1 MARYS
6 ADSRE
11 QVRDAIDMLD
21 LVSARTE
28 LRRAG
33 ASSHTGLCPFHDE
46 RTPSFSVDPLKKVY
60 HCFGCGAGGDAFR
73 FVMETEGV
81 DFPGALEL
89 LADRYGVALEREQ
102 EDPAAAARRQRRE
115 RLLELLARTAQYYA
129 RCLWEADEARHARAT
144 PERAGA
150 GGGGGARVRGG
161 LRAQRLGPHAGALAA
176 GRLQRP
182 GAARRRGGPALVAR
196 RVAVRPLPRA
206 ADVPAV
212 RRARAGAGLRR
223 AASAATPTRPS
234 TSTARESELYQKRR
248 RLFGADRA
256 RVEAARA
263 GEVVV
268 VEGYTDVLALHQAGL
283 TATVGLMGTALAEEQ
298 MSELARLAP
307 RVALALDADA
317 SGQEAMVRAARVA
330 AARSLE
336 LRVVELPAGS
346 DPADLVAAEGAD
358 AMRARV
364 QGSVPFA
371 RFRAERVLGGAE
383 LTSADGRDRALAQL
397 REVLSEL
404 APSALREEL
413 VRMAAGR
420 LGLSETLVASLGAAP
435 ARGAGGR
442 RRAAGRARGVR
453 GRRWIAARRPSARSW
468 PCASPC
474 PRRGAGPWR
483 SVDLERHFTGAPVRR
498 AAAHLRANLVD
509 PLARPGP
516 GGRRPVGAA
525 GRAVAARH
533 AAAGRRGDAEGA
545 GASSWRPPAWTARSP
560 PPAPTHAWTSVSWR
574 PSGWRSAS
582 GWTARWRRRWRG
594 EDEAGSVCANCH
606 AEIEGGVA
614 IVPTRS
620 TSEAV

>member
-89 LADRYGVALEREQ
+89 LADRYGVALAREQ

-129 RCLWEADEARHARAT
+129 RCLWEADEARHARTHLTERGLGEEVVRAFGVGYA
-144 PERAGA
+144 PSAWDHMLVRWRRAGYSDQELRDA
-150 GGGGGARVRGG
+150 GVAQRSSRDGSLYDRFRGRLMFPLSDVRGRVLGFGAR
-161 LRAQRLGPHAGALAA
+161 RLSDSH
-176 GRLQRP
+176 
-182 GAARRRGGPALVAR
+182 PAKYINS
-196 RVAVRPLPRA
+196 P
-206 ADVPAV
+206 
-212 RRARAGAGLRR
+212 
-223 AASAATPTRPS
+223 
-234 TSTARESELYQKRR
+234 ESELYQKRR

-256 RVEAARA
+256 RVEAARS

-364 QGSVPFA
+364 EGSVPFA
-371 RFRAERVLGGAE
+371 RFRAERVLGGAD
-383 LTSADGRDRALAQL
+383 LASADGRDRALAQL

-435 ARGAGGR
+435 AGGAGGSGSGAGAGAGR
-442 RRAAGRARGVR
+442 SQAPLDRREETERAFLALCIAVPEEGRRALA
-453 GRRWIAARRPSARSW
+453 
-468 PCASPC
+468 
-474 PRRGAGPWR
+474 

-498 AAAHLRANLVD
+498 AAAHLKANLVD
-509 PLARPGP
+509 PLAGLGP
-516 GGRRPVGAA
+516 EDADLSALLAELSLRATRLPADA
-525 GRAVAARH
+525 GTLKVQALQLEAARLDREI
-533 AAAGRRGDAEGA
+533 AAARADSRLD
-545 GASSWRPPAWTARSP
+545 
-560 PPAPTHAWTSVSWR
+560 VSQLATER
-574 PSGWRSAS
+574 
-582 GWTARWRRRWRG
+582 
-594 EDEAGSVCANCH
+594 
-606 AEIEGGVA
+606 VA
-614 IVPTRS
+614 IRERLDS
-620 TSEAV
+620 AMEEAMEKS

>member
-28 LRRAG
+28 LRRVG
-33 ASSHTGLCPFHDE
+33 ANSHQGLCPFHEE
-46 RTPSFSVDPLKKVY
+46 RTPSFNVDPLKKVY

-89 LADRYGVALEREQ
+89 LADRYGVTLEREQ

-115 RLLELLARTAQYYA
+115 RLLEVLARTAQYYA
-129 RCLWEADEARHARAT
+129 RCLWEADEARHARTHLSERGLGEEVVRAFGVGYA
-144 PERAGA
+144 PSAWDHMLVRWRRAGYSDQDLRDA
-150 GGGGGARVRGG
+150 GVAQRSARDGSLYDRFRGRLMFPLSDARGRVLGFGAR
-161 LRAQRLGPHAGALAA
+161 RLSDSH
-176 GRLQRP
+176 
-182 GAARRRGGPALVAR
+182 PAKYINS
-196 RVAVRPLPRA
+196 P
-206 ADVPAV
+206 
-212 RRARAGAGLRR
+212 
-223 AASAATPTRPS
+223 
-234 TSTARESELYQKRR
+234 ESELYQKRR

-263 GEVVV
+263 GEVIV

-358 AMRARV
+358 AMRTRV
-364 QGSVPFA
+364 QESVPFA
-371 RFRAERVLGGAE
+371 RFRAQRVLAGAE
-383 LTSADGRDRALAQL
+383 LSSADGRDRALSEL
-397 REVLSEL
+397 REVLAEL

-413 VRMAAGR
+413 VRMVAGR
-420 LGLSETLVASLGAAP
+420 LGLSETLVASLGATP
-435 ARGAGGR
+435 SSAGGVTTAR
-442 RRAAGRARGVR
+442 SREPLDRREETERAFLALCIAVPEEGRRALA
-453 GRRWIAARRPSARSW
+453 
-468 PCASPC
+468 
-474 PRRGAGPWR
+474 
-483 SVDLERHFTGAPVRR
+483 SVDLERHFTGAMVRR
-498 AAAHLRANLVD
+498 AAAHLRTNLVD
-509 PLARPGP
+509 PLAGLGP
-516 GGRRPVGAA
+516 EDGELSALLAELSLRATRLPADA
-525 GRAVAARH
+525 GTLKVQALQLEAARLDREI
-533 AAAGRRGDAEGA
+533 AAARA
-545 GASSWRPPAWTARSP
+545 GARLD
-560 PPAPTHAWTSVSWR
+560 VSQLATER
-574 PSGWRSAS
+574 VEVRA
-582 GWTARWRRRWRG
+582 ALDNAM
-594 EDEAGSVCANCH
+594 EEAM
-606 AEIEGGVA
+606 EEG
-614 IVPTRS
+614 
-620 TSEAV
+620 

>member
-81 DFPGALEL
+81 DFPAALEL

-129 RCLWEADEARHARAT
+129 RCLWEADEARHARAHLSERGLGEEVVREFGVGYA
-144 PERAGA
+144 PSAWDHMLVRWRRAGYSDQELRDA
-150 GGGGGARVRGG
+150 GVAQRSSRDGSLYDRFRGRLMFPLSDVRGRVLGFGAR
-161 LRAQRLGPHAGALAA
+161 RLSDSH
-176 GRLQRP
+176 
-182 GAARRRGGPALVAR
+182 PAKYINS
-196 RVAVRPLPRA
+196 P
-206 ADVPAV
+206 
-212 RRARAGAGLRR
+212 
-223 AASAATPTRPS
+223 
-234 TSTARESELYQKRR
+234 ESELYQKRR

-256 RVEAARA
+256 RAEAARA

-383 LTSADGRDRALAQL
+383 LTSADGRDRALTQL

-420 LGLSETLVASLGAAP
+420 LGLSETLVASLGSAPPRGPGVAAGGGT
-435 ARGAGGR
+435 GAGRSRAPLDRREETERAFLALCIAVPEEGR
-442 RRAAGRARGVR
+442 RALAA
-453 GRRWIAARRPSARSW
+453 
-468 PCASPC
+468 
-474 PRRGAGPWR
+474 
-483 SVDLERHFTGAPVRR
+483 VDLERHFTGAPVRQ

-509 PLARPGP
+509 PLAGLGP
-516 GGRRPVGAA
+516 EDADLSALLAELSLRATRLPADA
-525 GRAVAARH
+525 GTLKVQGLQLEAARLDREI
-533 AAAGRRGDAEGA
+533 AAARADSRLDVSQLATERVAVRERLDSAMEEAMEG
-545 GASSWRPPAWTARSP
+545 
-560 PPAPTHAWTSVSWR
+560 
-574 PSGWRSAS
+574 
-582 GWTARWRRRWRG
+582 
-594 EDEAGSVCANCH
+594 
-606 AEIEGGVA
+606 
-614 IVPTRS
+614 
-620 TSEAV
+620 